1 MDVSTNCKPDLPDTC
16 HGQLTIINFRSS
28 RMRFS
33 RSFRFAAGLAVMAIS
48 FAVPVAR
55 AQEAT
60 RPIAMV
66 SISPLDRLLQDT
78 SFVLKACNVPEIGG
92 LVSIMANQYTQGLDR
107 SKPLGVT
114 ITLDGQQPSAV
125 IFMPMSDRGQFFGAL
140 AGMGIEPDDLGD
152 GLFEI
157 DVSGQ
162 TIFAKQTGDW
172 MFVAQSEAAL
182 SNLPADPSAMLG
194 ELPNRYNLAF
204 RINVQA
210 LPTDVKDMVT
220 QQMRIGFER
229 GLAEQ
234 RGQTEEEREAARKLG
249 EAQIAQLE
257 QLITDT
263 DQLIL
268 GWNADSTGQ
277 KVFIDVGAQF
287 LEGSKLAEQTEA
299 MQNLTSDYTNFGF
312 PEGAARFRFSSE
324 ITEDDKEVQK
334 QNLRNSVGQVE
345 KQLDQTNDL
354 PAEAKDLLKDV
365 VQGLVKILEETID
378 EGKFDGAGSVSLAD
392 DTLRVL
398 IGGRLADGRALE
410 QQVKDAVAKLS
421 GNPDAPKVEF
431 DYEVYKGVSLHRVAL
446 PVKIADPGAKKVFGD
461 SIKLTIGTADK
472 GFMISLDPSGDVALK
487 AAIDRMGSTSSQ
499 KASPFDGVIEVEQ
512 LLRFAQSV
520 SPNSMIDNALQ
531 TVQQYA
537 GKDKLEITGRIIPR
551 GGIYRIAVDEG
562 VLRAAGAAAKSG
574 GGNGGF

>member
-1 MDVSTNCKPDLPDTC
+1 
-16 HGQLTIINFRSS
+16 
-28 RMRFS
+28 MRFI
-33 RSFRFAAGLAVMAIS
+33 RSLSIAAGTAVMATS
-48 FAVPVAR
+48 LAAPLVR

-60 RPIAMV
+60 KPIALV
-66 SISPLDRLLQDT
+66 SISPLDRLLKDT
-78 SFVLKACNVPEIGG
+78 SYLLKACNVPEIGG

-114 ITLDGQQPSAV
+114 ITLDGQNPTAV
-125 IFMPMSDRGQFFGAL
+125 IFMPMTDRGQFFGAL

-157 DVSGQ
+157 DANGQ
-162 TIFAKQTGDW
+162 TIFAKEAGGW

-182 SNLPADPSAMLG
+182 STLPADPSTMLG
-194 ELPNRYNLAF
+194 QLPTQYNLAF

-210 LPTDVKDMVT
+210 LPAEIKDMVT

-234 RGQTEEEREAARKLG
+234 RGQTDEEREAARKLG

-268 GWNADSTGQ
+268 GWNADSANQ

-287 LEGSKLAEQTEA
+287 LEGSKMAEQTA
-299 MQNLTSDYTNFGF
+299 ALQNLTSDYTAFGF
-312 PEGAARFRFSSE
+312 PNGAARFRFSSQ
-324 ITEDDKEVQK
+324 ITEDDKAVQK
-334 QNLRNSVGQVE
+334 QNLRNSVSQVE
-345 KQLDQTNDL
+345 KQLEQTDGI
-354 PAEAKDLLKDV
+354 PEEAKALLNDV
-365 VQGLVKILEETID
+365 VLGLLKILEQTID
-378 EGKFDGAGSVSLAD
+378 EGKFDGAGSVSVAD

-410 QQVKDAVAKLS
+410 QEVKNAVAKLS
-421 GNPDAPKVEF
+421 GNPAAPKVEF
-431 DYEVYKGVSLHRVAL
+431 DYETYQGVSLHRVAV
-446 PVKIADPGAKKVFGD
+446 PVRIADPGAKKVFGD
-461 SIKLTIGTADK
+461 TLNLTIGTADK
-472 GFMISLDPSGDVALK
+472 GFMISLDPAGDVALK
-487 AAIDRMGSTSSQ
+487 AAIDRMASATGQ
-499 KASPFDGVIEVEQ
+499 QASPFDGVVEVEQ
-512 LLRFAQSV
+512 LLRFAQAV

-531 TVQQYA
+531 TVRQYA